1 MRSLLYDY
9 QINRTVKNRFLF
21 LAANIVN
28 RVVKMTIRDI
38 LISVGENDTIVP
50 NIVDSTIVGLRDMR

>member
-1 MRSLLYDY
+1 
-9 QINRTVKNRFLF
+9 